1 MSIKK
6 NCEYILDTGGK
17 YDIHPC
23 VAATQTFISRTKMSD
38 THAKNDIPRNFIQ
51 KAVHLMVFLEKLVR
65 EEN

>member
-6 NCEYILDTGGK
+6 SRKYILDIGGK

-23 VAATQTFISRTKMSD
+23 VAVTQIFISRTKMSD
-38 THAKNDIPRNFIQ
+38 THVKNYMPRNFIQ
-51 KAVHLMVFLEKLVR
+51 KAIHLMIFLEKLVR